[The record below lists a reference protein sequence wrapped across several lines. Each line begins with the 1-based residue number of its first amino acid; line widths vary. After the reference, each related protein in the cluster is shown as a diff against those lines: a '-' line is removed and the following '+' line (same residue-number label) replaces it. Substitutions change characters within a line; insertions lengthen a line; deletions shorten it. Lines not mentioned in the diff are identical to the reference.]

1 MRPRRADAEPSLS
14 ENDSSR
20 EIESVPSG
28 ARCNRSVLNFAS
40 LKIFVPTL
48 AIVLV
53 VLMFVVR
60 GETEQAVKLLTKLID
75 AFRQPVDESLGNAI
89 TLNYSHE
96 IQATT

>member
-1 MRPRRADAEPSLS
+1 MS
-14 ENDSSR
+14 EDDSRR
-20 EIESVPSG
+20 EIESVPSRV
-28 ARCNRSVLNFAS
+28 RCNRSVLNFAS
-40 LKIFVPTL
+40 LKILVPTL
-48 AIVLV
+48 AIVLF
-53 VLMFVVR
+53 VLVFVVR